1 MNQDRIVGTA
11 RNVGGKVEET
21 IGRVTG
27 DAATRLEGK
36 AKQVEGAV
44 QDFYGQAKDKAVD
57 AAETVRDS
65 IGEADDVVRDTIA
78 QHPYASAAVALG
90 IGFLIGRMARH

>member
-1 MNQDRIVGTA
+1 MNQDRIAGTA

-78 QHPYASAAVALG
+78 HHPYASAAVALG

>member
-27 DAATRLEGK
+27 DASTRLEGK

-65 IGEADDVVRDTIA
+65 IGEADVVVRDTIA